1 MGIPGYLRVLRRHFP
16 LILTRQPDPPGRRI
30 RGDTGKRLT
39 PRVSIYAT
47 GMADGGGVEWVQTS
61 KPGLVSRAPEE
72 FEGELRDLRDEV
84 RRLREQVAAL
94 AAATARPPP
103 GDERPPPFVAPLDP
117 FLHGGVPRGS
127 GLAISGPGAS
137 MKT

>member
-47 GMADGGGVEWVQTS
+47 GMADGVGVEWVQTS
-61 KPGLVSRAPEE
+61 KPGLVSRAPGE
-72 FEGELRDLRDEV
+72 FEGELRELRDEG
-84 RRLREQVAAL
+84 RRLRGQGAGL
-94 AAATARPPP
+94 PAATARPPP
-103 GDERPPPFVAPLDP
+103 AAERPPPFGA
-117 FLHGGVPRGS
+117 R
-127 GLAISGPGAS
+127 LA
-137 MKT
+137 

>member
-47 GMADGGGVEWVQTS
+47 GMADGVGVEWVQTS

-72 FEGELRDLRDEV
+72 FEGGLRGLRDEG
-84 RRLREQVAAL
+84 RGLRGQVAAL
-94 AAATARPPP
+94 AAATAPPP
-103 GDERPPPFVAPLDP
+103 PVGVRPPPFVSR
-117 FLHGGVPRGS
+117 LHS
-127 GLAISGPGAS
+127 GLG
-137 MKT
+137 